1 MNEIKIIDHR
11 PYTIRRVFS
20 KLCMIISRSAM
31 FPSSVRTR
39 ILKLGGIKISGWC
52 FVGAGVHFDEMRPDL
67 IEIGEGSTITGGSHI
82 ISHFYNP
89 CNGRFYYGRVNIG
102 KKVFIGMN
110 TLIINAVNIGDKAVI
125 GAGSVVTKDIPAGE
139 LWGGNP
145 ARFIK
150 KIEFSDADED

>member
-82 ISHFYNP
+82 ISHFY
-89 CNGRFYYGRVNIG
+89 
-102 KKVFIGMN
+102 GMLWMN
-110 TLIINAVNIGDKAVI
+110 LCLMRYIALVIILMNMMRI
-125 GAGSVVTKDIPAGE
+125 
-139 LWGGNP
+139 
-145 ARFIK
+145 
-150 KIEFSDADED
+150 